1 MKTLSINSQLLKA
14 YETRTETFD
23 GKEYLVVPVV
33 MIKEGVMVGSR
44 GPMLQL
50 AEEFGK
56 VPDAWN
62 GIPVTIHHPQD
73 KKKNFI
79 SANSP
84 AVLNSWAV
92 GKVFNTLL
100 DDIKLRSEAWLEVIK
115 LTTLSPDTLIAV
127 TNGTILEVSV
137 GSFTDEDITPG
148 EYMGTKYNAI
158 ARNHRP
164 DHLALLPGAVGAC
177 SVEEGCGIR
186 VNQSSLKKGGT
197 NVNALTAFQVLRD
210 NGYSVP
216 VIQDNSEQGLEEKL
230 DELRD
235 LVRSLTPNS
244 NINTQNSEYNYL
256 KEAFDSYLI
265 YETEKSSS
273 GKYKTKY
280 YKRNYQF
287 NVTTGEAEFTSDPLE
302 VEKKVEYKAVTAN
315 IFVRTKFNNNQKEEE
330 QRMDKVPCTPC
341 IKTRVDTLITNGR
354 FCEDDR
360 EYLETLTEVRLDK
373 FLVPEAVPQ
382 VNTQVTKETA
392 LNALKG
398 SLNADE
404 FLSLAPADLQEQMR
418 TGLAL
423 HQSQK
428 ASMVAEIVA
437 NTGTI
442 YTAEEL
448 QAKTFND
455 LQKLHAATV
464 KKSAELGALTYFGLN
479 PVQVPQVNS
488 KEVEPMLPIV

>member
-14 YETRTETFD
+14 YETRTETFEN
-23 GKEYLVVPVV
+23 KEYLVVPVV
-33 MIKEGVMVGSR
+33 MIKEGVMAGSR

-56 VPDAWN
+56 VPAAWN
-62 GIPVTIHHPQD
+62 GIPVTLYHPQD
-73 KKKNFI
+73 TAKNFI

-84 AVLNSWAV
+84 EVLTDWAV
-92 GKVFNTLL
+92 GMVFNTML
-100 DDIKLRSEAWLEVIK
+100 DGKKLKSEAWLEKEK
-115 LTTLSPDTLIAV
+115 LKKISVDTLTAV
-127 TNGTILEVSV
+127 TNGTILEVSA
-137 GSFTDEDITPG
+137 GSFTDEEVTPG
-148 EYMGTKYNAI
+148 TWEGKPYSAV

-177 SVEEGCGIR
+177 SVADGCGIR
-186 VNQSSLKKGGT
+186 VNQQLIRKGGT
-197 NVNALTAFQVLRD
+197 NVDAITAFQVLKE

-216 VIQDNSEQGLEEKL
+216 VIQDNSEMGLSEKL
-230 DELRD
+230 DDLRE
-235 LVRSLTPNS
+235 LVRSLNPAS
-244 NINTQNSEYNYL
+244 NNNIQLIQTEYSYL

-273 GKYKTKY
+273 GKYESKY
-280 YKRNYQF
+280 FKRNYQF
-287 NVTTGEAEFTSDPLE
+287 NVTTGEAEFTSEPLE

-315 IFVRTKFNNNQKEEE
+315 VFVRTKFNNNQKEEE
-330 QRMDKVPCTPC
+330 QRMDKPCTPC
-341 IKTRVDTLITNGR
+341 VKQRVDQLITNGK

-360 EYLETLTEVRLDK
+360 TYLECLPQERLDK
-373 FLVPEAVPQ
+373 FLAPEAPVQ

-392 LNALKG
+392 LSALKG

-418 TGLAL
+418 TGLEL
-423 HQSQK
+423 HQNQK
-428 ASMVAEIVA
+428 VTMVTEIIA

-448 QAKTFND
+448 SVKGFNE

-464 KKSAELGALTYFGLN
+464 KKAPEMGAFLWFESCETSSGKY
-479 PVQVPQVNS
+479 Q
-488 KEVEPMLPIV
+488 